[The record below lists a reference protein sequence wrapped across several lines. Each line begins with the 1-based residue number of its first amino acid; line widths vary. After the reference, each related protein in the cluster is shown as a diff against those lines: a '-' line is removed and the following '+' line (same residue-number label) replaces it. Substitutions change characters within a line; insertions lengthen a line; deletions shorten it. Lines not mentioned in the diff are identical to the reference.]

1 MSRDLIVPLSF
12 LKDTPGWGTPPHFR
26 SAEKKI
32 PSGESEVNPSTR
44 HQGFEIMTELTSGP
58 RFIIL
63 DKNEHGGMARGEGI
77 MKKRACMAVIGL
89 LIVIGLASAL
99 TAADKAAILERKFE
113 AGLRAVAD
121 GLDGVMGYA
130 IKDIK
135 TGKAYLLNEKEVLPQ
150 ASSIK
155 IAILLEV
162 FKQAEER
169 TLKLE
174 ERIDLAPDKKVAG
187 SGVLYYLGFPSLSLS
202 IKDICVL
209 MIVLSD
215 NTATN
220 LLIDRVGMESV
231 NKRMD
236 ALGLPATRLRRRMM
250 DLKAAEEGRE
260 NVSTPREMMTLL
272 DKIWSGAVLKDPL
285 RTEMLDI
292 LSIEKESPLRAGV
305 AAVAED
311 VAVAEKPG
319 ELEAVRC
326 DSGIVLLKD
335 RPYIISVMTT
345 YLKRDGDGN
354 PAITAVSRLA
364 FEHFLRLKRSSDLGR
379 VVSMK

>member
-1 MSRDLIVPLSF
+1 M
-12 LKDTPGWGTPPHFR
+12 
-26 SAEKKI
+26 KK
-32 PSGESEVNPSTR
+32 SERRVVI
-44 HQGFEIMTELTSGP
+44 G
-58 RFIIL
+58 FII
-63 DKNEHGGMARGEGI
+63 
-77 MKKRACMAVIGL
+77 V
-89 LIVIGLASAL
+89 VGLASAL
-99 TAADKAAILERKFE
+99 TGTDKAAILERKFE
-113 AGLRAVAD
+113 AGLRTVAD

-130 IKDIK
+130 IKDLK
-135 TGKAYLLNEKEVLPQ
+135 TGALYLSNEKEVFPQ

-162 FKQAEER
+162 FKRAEEGA
-169 TLKLE
+169 LKLE

-187 SGVLYYLGFPSLSLS
+187 SGILYFLGHPSLALS
-202 IKDICVL
+202 VKDLCVL

-231 NKRMD
+231 NKRMN

-250 DLKAAEEGRE
+250 DLKAAAEGRE

-272 DKIWSGAVLKDPL
+272 EKIWSGDILKEPL
-285 RTEMLDI
+285 RTGMLDI
-292 LSIEKESPLRAGV
+292 LSIEKDSPLRAG
-305 AAVAED
+305 VAED

-354 PAITAVSRLA
+354 PAIAAVSRLA